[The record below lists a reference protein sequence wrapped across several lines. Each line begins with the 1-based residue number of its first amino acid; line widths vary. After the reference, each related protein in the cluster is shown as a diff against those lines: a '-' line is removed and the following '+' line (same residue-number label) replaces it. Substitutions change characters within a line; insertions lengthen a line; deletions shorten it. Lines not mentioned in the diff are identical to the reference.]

1 MRVTLFR
8 VCNPYV
14 GDCLIYRISESAEGG
29 GYVRREY
36 KDKGDLA
43 ESELGSWCKGIGIC
57 MCIGDRTICRCF
69 IFYCTTTIGNRQ
81 KLMNPNNANKLIKK
95 GKDHN
100 DCPNFIHIFHDFLPH
115 ACSTRGILE
124 Y

>member
-43 ESELGSWCKGIGIC
+43 ESELGSWYKGIGIC

-69 IFYCTTTIGNRQ
+69 SYYCTSIQ
-81 KLMNPNNANKLIKK
+81 EKKKKKK
-95 GKDHN
+95 GKN
-100 DCPNFIHIFHDFLPH
+100 
-115 ACSTRGILE
+115 TE
-124 Y
+124 K